1 MKSLDCLPVGR
12 EEREEREELKKVH
25 KKELKK
31 EQIERE
37 ESVSDNF
44 GYAQVGESSR
54 PSQGD
59 IIQRKH
65 ERSRSM

>member
-1 MKSLDCLPVGR
+1 MKSLDSLPLSKD
-12 EEREEREELKKVH
+12 EF
-25 KKELKK
+25 KKEK
-31 EQIERE
+31 IEGE
-37 ESVSDNF
+37 ESVSDNY

>member
-12 EEREEREELKKVH
+12 EEREE
-25 KKELKK
+25 LKK
-31 EQIERE
+31 EQIEGE